1 MLFPQQEEFKFESIQ
16 ELIEYLNSIFSS
28 SPLYRQEIE
37 VIGDVTHAK
46 YSKRGDLYV
55 ELSQRVRSSNYS
67 ITIIFSQ
74 SAVPYVFKHCRIDSE
89 KELLNKRWKFQ
100 GIVNFW
106 KREAK
111 YVVSGS
117 SIIPLGASEI
127 EKKKK
132 EILKKL
138 EKSNLLRKV
147 EHELVELDPIK
158 KIAVITSPTAAGF
171 GDFQKNINHSRFI
184 PIVHLYPAPMQGAET
199 VPGIKKALFAILKSG
214 IDYNVVVIIRG
225 GGSKSDLMY
234 FDDFEL
240 GSLIAKFSRKIPIL
254 TGIGHEQ
261 DSTIPDFVSWKNY
274 STPTE
279 VSRDIVNQINYF
291 TDTLENL
298 EKNITY
304 SFTNVYSQMENLLS
318 FNTINNIKYYLS
330 KEIINLFR
338 TLNDDQLNFNR
349 KVSQMI
355 ESSEK
360 SISLNQLVYI
370 QRFIEYS
377 IKTYNQNIITT
388 TNEIISEL
396 KSKFEISERILFSTF
411 QELTKSSPFAAFLN
425 NGVLVKKGEDIIDSV
440 DKLQR
445 KDEVKLIFKDGE
457 ADSSIEKIQKW

>member
-16 ELIEYLNSIFSS
+16 ELIEYLNSIFTS

-46 YSKRGDLYV
+46 YSKRGDLYI

-74 SAVPYVFKHCRIDSE
+74 STVPYVFEHCSVDNE

-132 EILKKL
+132 EILEKL

-147 EHELVELDPIK
+147 EHELIELDPIK

-171 GDFQKNINHSRFI
+171 GDFQKNINHSKFI

-214 IDYNVVVIIRG
+214 IDYDVVVIIRG

-240 GSLIAKFSRKIPIL
+240 GSLIAKFNRKIPVL

-279 VSRDIVNQINYF
+279 VSRDIVNQINFF
-291 TDTLENL
+291 TDNLETL

-304 SFTNVYSQMENLLS
+304 S
-318 FNTINNIKYYLS
+318 
-330 KEIINLFR
+330 
-338 TLNDDQLNFNR
+338 
-349 KVSQMI
+349 
-355 ESSEK
+355 
-360 SISLNQLVYI
+360 
-370 QRFIEYS
+370 
-377 IKTYNQNIITT
+377 
-388 TNEIISEL
+388 
-396 KSKFEISERILFSTF
+396 
-411 QELTKSSPFAAFLN
+411 
-425 NGVLVKKGEDIIDSV
+425 
-440 DKLQR
+440 
-445 KDEVKLIFKDGE
+445 
-457 ADSSIEKIQKW
+457 

>member
-1 MLFPQQEEFKFESIQ
+1 
-16 ELIEYLNSIFSS
+16 
-28 SPLYRQEIE
+28 
-37 VIGDVTHAK
+37 
-46 YSKRGDLYV
+46 
-55 ELSQRVRSSNYS
+55 
-67 ITIIFSQ
+67 
-74 SAVPYVFKHCRIDSE
+74 
-89 KELLNKRWKFQ
+89 
-100 GIVNFW
+100 
-106 KREAK
+106 
-111 YVVSGS
+111 
-117 SIIPLGASEI
+117 
-127 EKKKK
+127 
-132 EILKKL
+132 
-138 EKSNLLRKV
+138 
-147 EHELVELDPIK
+147 
-158 KIAVITSPTAAGF
+158 
-171 GDFQKNINHSRFI
+171 
-184 PIVHLYPAPMQGAET
+184 MQGAET
-199 VPGIKKALFAILKSG
+199 VPGIKKALFSILKSS

-240 GSLIAKFSRKIPIL
+240 GSLIAKFSRKIPVL

-291 TDTLENL
+291 TDTLETL

-338 TLNDDQLNFNR
+338 TLDDDQLNFNR

-360 SISLNQLVYI
+360 SISLNKLAYI

-377 IKTYNQNIITT
+377 IKTYNQNIIST

-396 KSKFEISERILFSTF
+396 KSKFEISERILVSTF

-440 DKLQR
+440 ERLQK